1 MMSRNPIIREVNR
14 FNKEVI
20 IVSLVTVEGVT
31 CVGIRMG
38 SMMKV
43 DCKLEIN
50 ARLDKDYDK
59 S

>member
-1 MMSRNPIIREVNR
+1 MMSRNPIIKEVNR

-38 SMMKV
+38 SMMTV
-43 DCKLEIN
+43 D
-50 ARLDKDYDK
+50 
-59 S
+59 